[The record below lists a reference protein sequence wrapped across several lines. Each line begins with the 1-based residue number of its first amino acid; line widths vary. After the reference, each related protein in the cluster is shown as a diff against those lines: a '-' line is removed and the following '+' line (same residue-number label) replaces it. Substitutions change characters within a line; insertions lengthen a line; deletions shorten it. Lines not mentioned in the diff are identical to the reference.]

1 MKIIQHNKLT
11 FNKEEEVAVQKIV
24 RSGYWAGGKALEM
37 LEKKVAGITKRKY
50 AIGVSSGLSA
60 LRLSLLA
67 LGVGKND
74 EVIIPAYC
82 CVAIPNAVLACGA
95 KPIAVDV
102 IHNNWNIDPKKVAQA
117 IGPKTKAIIAINT
130 FGLPAQFKEL
140 TKLKI
145 PIIEDCA
152 HALGSTSDGFIFG
165 NSGIISI
172 TSFYATKLIGGGEG
186 GAIFTDD
193 EKIAKFVEDYR
204 DYTDKEPSGFRLNE
218 KMSNIDAALSLS
230 QLKRLNTFISRRQ
243 NTADLYESELKK
255 IKHSFPNF
263 NIPVNTSRIWYRYTI
278 HLKNVVADKLIK
290 ELKSNGISSAK
301 PVEFWLKSTDLKK
314 HPNSAFAS
322 QFLVSIPI
330 YPTLT
335 KKEKLTVIQAI
346 NKSIKALTNE

>member
-1 MKIIQHNKLT
+1 VKTIQHNKLT
-11 FNKEEEVAVQKIV
+11 FNKKEEIAVQKIV
-24 RSGYWAGGKALEM
+24 RSGYWAGGNEVIKLENQICR
-37 LEKKVAGITKRKY
+37 ETKRKY
-50 AIGVSSGLSA
+50 AFGVASGLSA
-60 LRLSLLA
+60 LRISLLSL
-67 LGVGKND
+67 GVDKNS
-74 EVIIPAYC
+74 EVIVPAYS
-82 CVAIPNAVLACGA
+82 CVALANAVLACGA

-102 IHNNWNIDPKKVAQA
+102 IHDDWNIDPQKVAQA

-130 FGLPAQFKEL
+130 FGLPAQFQEL

-243 NTADLYESELKK
+243 NTADIYESELKK
-255 IKHSFPNF
+255 IKQSIPNF
-263 NIPVNTSRIWYRYTI
+263 NIPLNTSRIWYRYTI
-278 HLKNVVADKLIK
+278 HLKNVPADKLIK

-301 PVEFWLKSTDLKK
+301 PVEFWLKNSDLKK
-314 HPNSAFAS
+314 YPNSAFAS

-335 KKEKLTVIQAI
+335 RKEKFKVILAI

>member
-1 MKIIQHNKLT
+1 LIPHNKLT
-11 FNKEEEVAVQKIV
+11 FDDREVKAVTQIIK
-24 RSGYWAGGKALEM
+24 SGYWAGGNEVIKLENQICR
-37 LEKKVAGITKRKY
+37 ETKRKY
-50 AIGVSSGLSA
+50 AFGVASGLSA
-60 LRLSLLA
+60 LRISLLSL
-67 LGVGKND
+67 GVDKNS
-74 EVIIPAYC
+74 EVIVPAYS
-82 CVAIPNAVLACGA
+82 CVAIANAVLACGA

-102 IHNNWNIDPKKVAQA
+102 IHDDWNIDPKKVAQA

-165 NSGIISI
+165 NNGIISI

-193 EKIAKFVEDYR
+193 SKIAEFIEDYR

-230 QLKRLNTFISRRQ
+230 QLKKLNNFISRRQ
-243 NTADLYESELKK
+243 NIADLYESELKK
-255 IKHSFPNF
+255 LKELIPDF
-263 NIPVNTSRIWYRYTI
+263 NIPINKNRIWYRYTV
-278 HLKNVVADKLIK
+278 HLKNISSDKLIK
-290 ELKSNGISSAK
+290 ELKSNGICSAK
-301 PVEFWLKSTDLKK
+301 PVEFWLKNSDLKK

-322 QFLVSIPI
+322 QYLVSIPI
-330 YPTLT
+330 YPTIT